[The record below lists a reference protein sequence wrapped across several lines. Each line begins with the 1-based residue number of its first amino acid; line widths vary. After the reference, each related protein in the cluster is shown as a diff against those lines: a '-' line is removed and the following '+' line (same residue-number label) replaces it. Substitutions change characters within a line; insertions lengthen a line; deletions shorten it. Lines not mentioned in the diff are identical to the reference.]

1 MISRRNVLHLGGLTA
16 SGRRFPRP
24 RCGRSPPPRRRPGAS
39 SSSATA
45 TAGPTRAGGCTTRA
59 APGTS
64 PGPSTSEP
72 LAASDLSRPLA
83 PLHAHRRRVLALDGL
98 SLATAELDTGGN
110 RHDRGWIHA
119 WTGDN
124 ADFAARDTRSVS
136 PSLDQLVAARIAKP
150 DRLPSLEPSTR
161 TPRST
166 GR

>member
-1 MISRRNVLHLGGLTA
+1 MHH
-16 SGRRFPRP
+16 P
-24 RCGRSPPPRRRPGAS
+24 GRSGDEPW
-39 SSSATA
+39 TLDL
-45 TAGPTRAGGCTTRA
+45 
-59 APGTS
+59 
-64 PGPSTSEP
+64 EP